1 MEAPLTGDMKIKAAL
16 GLVATPFVYGVP
28 IFVAAG
34 SIDYWQGW
42 VSLVVYC
49 LCIVF
54 HSLYLLKDPELL
66 ERRMRAGP
74 TREKRPVQRLV
85 MLLIILAFITMVVGS
100 GIEHRFRSYQA
111 PAMVCLAGDLMV
123 VLAFVI
129 FHLVFK
135 ENRFASSTVE
145 IAEGQKVIDSGLYS
159 LVRHPMYVGAS
170 ILTLG
175 LPLSLG
181 SLRCALLAVLL
192 LPLLVWRIVDEER
205 LLLEELPGYD
215 RYCKKVRWRLVPWL
229 F

>member
-1 MEAPLTGDMKIKAAL
+1 MKVKAAL
-16 GLVATPFVYGVP
+16 GLVATPLIYGVP
-28 IFVAAG
+28 IFLAAG
-34 SIDYWQGW
+34 TMDYWQGW
-42 VSLVVYC
+42 VSLVVYS

-54 HSLYLLKDPELL
+54 HSLFLLKDPELL

-85 MLLIILAFITMVVGS
+85 MLLIIPTFIIMVVGS
-100 GIEHRFRSYQA
+100 GIEHRFLSYQA
-111 PAMVCLAGDLMV
+111 PAIACLTGDLMV
-123 VLAFVI
+123 ILSFVI

-145 IAEGQKVIDSGLYS
+145 IASGQKVIDSGLYS
-159 LVRHPMYVGAS
+159 LVRHPMYVGAA
-170 ILTLG
+170 ILSLG

-181 SLRCALLAVLL
+181 SLRCALLPVLL
-192 LPLLVWRIVDEER
+192 LPLLIWRIVDEEK

-215 RYCKKVRWRLVPWL
+215 RYCKKVRWRLIPWI